1 VEDASTIFTVDLYS
15 DKDPPPGGD
24 YSAAA
29 RGSSYLVR
37 QLVCPHTHT
46 HTHGAVG
53 SKQQSVAMFRSTV
66 ATIYCPASRKRLVR
80 AFRRTLFLSRVPA
93 TLSRASVGR
102 GDIDARVL
110 SVCLSLTLSYSV

>member
-1 VEDASTIFTVDLYS
+1 MEDASTIFTVDLYS
-15 DKDPPPGGD
+15 DKDPPPGGGTIPRRRVALLI
-24 YSAAA
+24 SF
-29 RGSSYLVR
+29 GNWFV
-37 QLVCPHTHT
+37 HT

-53 SKQQSVAMFRSTV
+53 SKQQSVAMSRSTV